1 MLEVGRLCV
10 KIAGRDAGKE
20 CVILDLQDNKFALI
34 DGATRRKKVNLAH
47 LEPLDR
53 VIEIEKNA
61 SHAKVAAAFEELG
74 LPVWNTKPKPQTKR
88 TAKKRRAAGKKK

>member
-10 KIAGRDAGKE
+10 KIAGRDAGRE
-20 CVILDLQDNKFALI
+20 CVILDLVDNRFALV
-34 DGATRRKKVNLAH
+34 DGAVRRKKVNLAH

-53 VIEIEKNA
+53 MIEIEQNA
-61 SHAKVAAAFEELG
+61 SHEKVAAVFQELG

-88 TAKKRRAAGKKK
+88 TAKKRKSLTKKQ